1 MSTIVIVSVCVAI
14 ATVIGLRVYFE
25 QKEEKELQKLKQQV
39 EEDKKNAAIFVQ
51 EEAIAVQQPVQVEAQ
66 PVAPAHVEEVAVVAE
81 PKPKKK
87 KRYYY
92 PKKKETTPN
101 KSKKQ
106 TKK

>member
-14 ATVIGLRVYFE
+14 AAVIGLRVYFE
-25 QKEEKELQKLKQQV
+25 QKEEKEFEKLKQQV

-51 EEAIAVQQPVQVEAQ
+51 EEAIVVQQPVQVEAQ
-66 PVAPAHVEEVAVVAE
+66 PEAPIHVEEVAVVAE

-92 PKKKETTPN
+92 PKKKQGENTKP
-101 KSKKQ
+101 KKQ